1 MVGLVSGIA
10 AATGKHVDQ
19 VRRVMWLGELTRGG
33 CSMFGA
39 WGEATKTRDGRLL
52 QVRPSL
58 PCHHTALTHVP
69 LLSCL
74 RQLRA
79 LDWDTDGPFRNY
91 HLLVVYHPTPDPT
104 GRTQPGHPWVNLAFA
119 GFTAEVGTRCSSY

>member
-19 VRRVMWLGELTRGG
+19 VRGVMWLGELTRGS

-52 QVRPSL
+52 QV
-58 PCHHTALTHVP
+58 
-69 LLSCL
+69 
-74 RQLRA
+74 
-79 LDWDTDGPFRNY
+79 
-91 HLLVVYHPTPDPT
+91 
-104 GRTQPGHPWVNLAFA
+104 
-119 GFTAEVGTRCSSY
+119 